1 MSDKFKISS
10 IRVNL
15 CTILFILF
23 LVLKLTGN
31 IDWSWWWVTAP
42 LWVPASLFLIVL
54 AILVLILGI
63 MSSTSSEGHS
73 QRKVVK

>member
-1 MSDKFKISS
+1 MSNKFKLSS

-23 LVLKLTGN
+23 LVLKLTRN

-42 LWVPASLFLIVL
+42 LWIPISIIAIISVVVAVSVVFLIP
-54 AILVLILGI
+54 
-63 MSSTSSEGHS
+63 
-73 QRKVVK
+73 KK